1 MLRTLQVPLTSPL
14 FSCNFLEKYSVFF
27 LLKSIPVN
35 WKREIEAT
43 DKDIG
48 PAHYGNAL
56 PIMTV
61 KNVYRR
67 MLQPLI
73 KRPTSQKKIEI
84 LLGSLNID
92 WPQIYMIPQKAT
104 IDSALRIFQYKILTN
119 TVYLNKHISKFNT
132 TVSLCSLCSLE
143 LEDVLH
149 LFCHCPK
156 TQNLWESLRER
167 LSPQFSLPE
176 LTPTLSILGNCLI
189 SMNNENT
196 HNIILN
202 HITILFKKCIYDN
215 RTHLL

>member
-1 MLRTLQVPLTSPL
+1 MVWLS
-14 FSCNFLEKYSVFF
+14 

-43 DKDIG
+43 DEDIG

-73 KRPTSQKKIEI
+73 KQPTSQNKIEI

-92 WPQIYMIPQKAT
+92 WPQIYMISQKVT

-119 TVYLNKHISKFNT
+119 TLYLNKRISKFNT
-132 TVSLCSLCSLE
+132 AVSPPPPCLLCSLK

-156 TQNLWESLRER
+156 TQNLWESLTER

-176 LTPTLSILGNCLI
+176 LTPTLSILGNW
-189 SMNNENT
+189 NNKNT

-202 HITILFKKCIYDN
+202 HITILFKKFIYDN
-215 RTHLL
+215 RTHLLRIHITALMNYLKSIEKN